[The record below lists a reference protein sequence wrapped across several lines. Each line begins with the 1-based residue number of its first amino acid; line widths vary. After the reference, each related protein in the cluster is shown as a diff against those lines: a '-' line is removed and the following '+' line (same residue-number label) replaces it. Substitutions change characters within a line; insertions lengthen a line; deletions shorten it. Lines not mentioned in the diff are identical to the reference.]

1 MAYFARANIRNKQIE
16 YDNNNDDKQAD
27 PDADQSGKGESRYN
41 FDAEMIMRDYDMVIN
56 LAPDFQYA
64 YFNKA
69 NVLATLKDFRSA
81 ISYYTKAIE
90 LDPGFAE
97 AYYNRGLV
105 RMFTGDDDNGI
116 RDLSKAGEL
125 GMYKVYNLIQRFN
138 Q

>member
-1 MAYFARANIRNKQIE
+1 M
-16 YDNNNDDKQAD
+16 
-27 PDADQSGKGESRYN
+27 
-41 FDAEMIMRDYDMVIN
+41 
-56 LAPDFQYA
+56 
-64 YFNKA
+64 
-69 NVLATLKDFRSA
+69 LATLKDFRSA
-81 ISYYTKAIE
+81 VSLYTKAIE

-105 RMFTGDDDNGI
+105 YLFTGDDDKGI